1 MVDLYQLTILQD
13 DSRYLN
19 GKLNGDLGVVKSM
32 IPGHTEDSNVACG
45 FSLTSVDHAIGYIIS
60 PLGILSAA
68 TTLSLMFWEQ
78 GYSSP
83 FYRRCLIT
91 AARPLARLPF
101 VGQISRLQIELR

>member
-1 MVDLYQLTILQD
+1 MVDHYQLTILQD

-19 GKLNGDLGVVKSM
+19 GMLNGDLGVVKSM
-32 IPGHTEDSNVACG
+32 IPGLTEESNVACG
-45 FSLTSVDHAIGYIIS
+45 FSLTSVAHAIGYIIS
-60 PLGILSAA
+60 PLGIFSAA

-91 AARPLARLPF
+91 AARSLARLPLWA
-101 VGQISRLQIELR
+101 RYPECK